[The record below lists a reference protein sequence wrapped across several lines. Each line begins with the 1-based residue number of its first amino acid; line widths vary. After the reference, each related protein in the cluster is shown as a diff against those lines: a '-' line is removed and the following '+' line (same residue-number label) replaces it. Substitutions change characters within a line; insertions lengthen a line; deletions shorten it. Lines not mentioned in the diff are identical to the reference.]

1 MTTWSIVQCDD
12 YLIGPA
18 GPYEGDPRVIY
29 NIHWE
34 CVDGPPE
41 GPLGRPART
50 YGSASL
56 EPFAGGEFVPW
67 DTVTEEMALEWLHDK
82 MGTEEVAQIEA
93 NVTAT
98 REQIENPTT
107 GRGTPWSSE
116 A

>member
-12 YLIGPA
+12 YLIGPE

-29 NIHWE
+29 TVHWQ
-34 CVDGPPE
+34 CVDG
-41 GPLGRPART
+41 PART

-67 DTVTEEMALEWLHDK
+67 DTVTEVIVLEWLHGK

-93 NVTAT
+93 GATAT

-107 GRGTPWSSE
+107 GRGVPWSSE

>member
-29 NIHWE
+29 TVHWQ
-34 CVDGPPE
+34 CVDGP
-41 GPLGRPART
+41 ART
-50 YGSASL
+50 YSSASL

-67 DTVTEEMALEWLHDK
+67 NTVTEEMTLGWLHGK
-82 MGTEEVAQIEA
+82 MGAEEVARVEES
-93 NVTAT
+93 VTAI
-98 REQIENPTT
+98 REHIENPTT
-107 GRGTPWSSE
+107 GRGTPWAPVPSASPS

>member
-29 NIHWE
+29 TVHWQ
-34 CVDGPPE
+34 CVDGP
-41 GPLGRPART
+41 ARI
-50 YGSASL
+50 YSSESL

-67 DTVTEEMALEWLHDK
+67 DTVTEEMALEWLHGK
-82 MGTEEVAQIEA
+82 MGAEEVARIEA
-93 NVTAT
+93 DVTAT
-98 REQIENPTT
+98 REHIENPTT
-107 GRGTPWSSE
+107 GRGTPWAPVPSASPS